1 MKLMPCGDA
10 AVGLLPEGDGAH
22 LLRRVRAVAAAV
34 QAARIPGMVDVV
46 AAAERVAVGYDPLA
60 VADLAGFEAALREAA
75 VAAASDHGPEAV
87 IHTFPVVYDGPDLAE
102 VCGQHGLDR
111 DELVA
116 LHTAADYTVEAVGF
130 MPGFGYLSGLPE
142 RLVTPRRATPRPV
155 VPAGAVGIGGSQT
168 GVYPCASPGGWHLI
182 GRSPARLFEL
192 TLPQPAILAV
202 GDRVR
207 FHEATAAEIPVDDA
221 GGVEAGR
228 DQAVPLVPAG
238 ASAITILQP
247 GLFTTIQ
254 DLGRPGYRASGVP
267 LSGAADRVS
276 LAVANSL
283 VGNPPGAAAIE
294 CTLLGPTLRFDKAA
308 TVALAGAAF
317 PGLPS
322 GRAIAVAAGTELA
335 LGHVTAGCRG
345 YLAVAGGI
353 DVLEVLGSRSTFV
366 PAGLGGFAGRVL
378 RAGDRLAAGEAGAV
392 TAASGGLP
400 LQLATVRRPRV
411 LRVVPGEHADWFSDA
426 AWGKTFR
433 TSSRSNRM
441 GVRLDGQPLAGAE
454 GVDRAAAGSLRSI
467 PVFPGAVQV
476 PPDGGPIILL
486 ADAQTIGGYPV
497 FGHVITAD
505 LPVAAQLRPGDEVCW
520 QPVSLAEAQAA
531 VREQQAAVAAFA
543 GGQGA

>member
-1 MKLMPCGDA
+1 MKINSLGDA
-10 AVGLLPEGDGAH
+10 AVGLLPEGDGAD

-34 QAARIPGMVDVV
+34 LAARIPGVVDVV
-46 AAAERVAVGYDPLA
+46 ASAERVAVGYDPLA
-60 VADLAGFEAALREAA
+60 VADLAGFEAALRDAA
-75 VAAASDHGPEAV
+75 AGAASDRGPEPV
-87 IHTFPVVYDGPDLAE
+87 IHTFSVVYDGPDLAE

-116 LHTAADYTVEAVGF
+116 LHTGADYTVEAVGF
-130 MPGFGYLSGLPE
+130 MPGFGYLSGLSE

-182 GRSPARLFEL
+182 GRSPARLFDL
-192 TLPQPAILAV
+192 SLAQPAILAV

-207 FHEATAAEIPVDDA
+207 FHAVTAAEIPEDA
-221 GGVEAGR
+221 SEVRAGR
-228 DQAVPLVPAG
+228 HQVVPLVPAG
-238 ASAITILQP
+238 AAAITILQP

-254 DLGRPGYRASGVP
+254 DFGRPGYRASGVP

-276 LAVANSL
+276 LVVANSL

-294 CTLLGPTLRFDKAA
+294 CTLLGPTLRFDTAA

-317 PGLPS
+317 PGLPA
-322 GRAIAVAAGTELA
+322 GRAIRVAAGTELA

-353 DVLEVLGSRSTFV
+353 DVPKVLGSRSTFV
-366 PAGLGGFAGRVL
+366 PAALGGFAGRVL
-378 RAGDRLAAGEAGAV
+378 RAGDRLAMGEVAATV
-392 TAASGGLP
+392 TASLP
-400 LQLATVRRPRV
+400 LLLDTVRRPRV
-411 LRVVPGEHADWFSDA
+411 LRVVPGEHAEWFGDA
-426 AWGKTFR
+426 VWGQIFR
-433 TSSRSNRM
+433 TSNRSNRM
-441 GVRLDGQPLAGAE
+441 GVRLEGQPLAAAN
-454 GVDRAAAGSLRSI
+454 GVGPVAAGSLRSI
-467 PVFPGAVQV
+467 PVFPGTVQV

-505 LPVAAQLRPGDEVCW
+505 LPRAAQLRPGDEVCW

-531 VREQQAAVAAFA
+531 LWGQQAALAAFV